1 MNFKELILKY
11 KTDKTRVLINGQGEG
26 HTKGT
31 IIEVHDDYIV
41 YELLQ
46 VEKEKKGKEAT
57 GKEKQ
62 IRELKY
68 IPISSIHDLS
78 EGEKEKESNGL
89 VSFGEVK

>member
-1 MNFKELILKY
+1 MNFKDLLQKY
-11 KTDKTRVLINGQGEG
+11 KTDKSRVLINGLGGGQ
-26 HTKGT
+26 TKGT

-62 IRELKY
+62 TRELKY
-68 IPISSIHDLS
+68 IPINAISDLS
-78 EGEKEKESNGL
+78 EGEKETESTGL
-89 VSFGEVK
+89 TSFK